1 MPAATPRVPPPPE
14 SAVLPLLVVLAFA
27 CFVASLSLRIVDP
40 VVPEIARDL
49 LASPELIALLAT
61 AVAVPYALSQPVLGP
76 LGDTIGKAR
85 VMKVCLAVLCGS
97 LMVCAL
103 APSVEILFAAR
114 IVSGLA
120 GGGLIPVALAVVGDR
135 FPMDQRQVALS
146 RVLAAM
152 ILALLVGAT
161 GSGLIA
167 DAFGWRVVMGVSAAM
182 TAVSLLLTLVY
193 LQPRGTAPAG
203 SFNIGRILI
212 GYQAVFANPRARVC
226 FTAVFVEGLL
236 IFGFMPYV
244 AILLEAR
251 EAGGVREAGFIIAG
265 MGVGGLIYAATVKS
279 LLQRLGDMFSL
290 MRLGGML
297 AGTGFVGVALSAP
310 WWPAALAFVLIGF
323 GFFSVHNSLQTQA
336 TELAPDHRGSA
347 VSLHAFFFFLG
358 QAAGVPLYRLLLGSL
373 GATTTLLM
381 AALVLSGLSLVLAT
395 LLSRPLPQTA

>member
-1 MPAATPRVPPPPE
+1 
-14 SAVLPLLVVLAFA
+14 
-27 CFVASLSLRIVDP
+27 VASLSLRIVDP

-49 LASPELIALLAT
+49 LVSPELIALLAT

-76 LGDTIGKAR
+76 LGDTVGKAR
-85 VMKVCLAVLCGS
+85 VMKVCLAVLLVS
-97 LMVCAL
+97 LLVCAL
-103 APSVEILFAAR
+103 APTVEVLFAAR

-152 ILALLVGAT
+152 IVALLVGAT

-167 DAFGWRVVMGVSAAM
+167 EAFGWRVVMGLSAAL
-182 TAVSLLLTLVY
+182 TGISLLLTLIY
-193 LQPRGTAPAG
+193 LQPRGMAPAG
-203 SFNIGRILI
+203 RFNLGRILT
-212 GYQAVFANPRARVC
+212 GYRAVFANPRASIC
-226 FTAVFVEGLL
+226 FSAVFIEGVL

-265 MGVGGLIYAATVKS
+265 MGVGGLIYAASVKF
-279 LLQRLGDMFSL
+279 LLGRLGGMFNL
-290 MRLGGML
+290 MRLGGVL
-297 AGTGFVGVALSAP
+297 VGTGFVGVALAGP
-310 WWPAALAFVLIGF
+310 WWSAALAFVLIGF

-336 TELAPDHRGSA
+336 TELAPGHRGSA

-358 QAAGVPLYRLLLGSL
+358 QAAGVPLYAVLLERVGARGS
-373 GATTTLLM
+373 LLM
-381 AALVLSGLSLVLAT
+381 AALVLGGLSFVLAT
-395 LLSRPLPQTA
+395 LLSRPRPQSA